1 MSFETA
7 LAVVKRKRACVKPN
21 FGFMK
26 ALQEWD
32 VACHGIGRSG
42 GAFGDQRND
51 FGVTSRRFY
60 FGKPN
65 MNFEPITDQRYLQ
78 AL

>member
-21 FGFMK
+21 SGFMK

-32 VACHGIGRSG
+32 VVCHGIGRG
-42 GAFGDQRND
+42 GGD
-51 FGVTSRRFY
+51 VTSFL
-60 FGKPN
+60 FWETQHE
-65 MNFEPITDQRYLQ
+65 F
-78 AL
+78 